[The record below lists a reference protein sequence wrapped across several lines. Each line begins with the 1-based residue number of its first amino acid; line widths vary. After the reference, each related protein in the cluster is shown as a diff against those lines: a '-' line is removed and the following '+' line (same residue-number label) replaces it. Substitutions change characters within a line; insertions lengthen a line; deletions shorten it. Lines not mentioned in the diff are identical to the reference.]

1 MSCLVT
7 YFVPSYNHGPYI
19 RDCIESIIA
28 QDYSSIELLIIDDG
42 SSDDSVKI
50 IKSMISECEERF
62 VRFSFF
68 SQKNRGLVANI
79 NYALSWADGDFF
91 AVLASDDVLFSGKTS
106 VLLPYLNNQKLAGVT
121 GGYIEIDHDS
131 NELRSIVPSVGIWTF
146 EDVLTRRARLFAPTA
161 TFRTSALRA
170 VGGYW
175 TDIPLDDRQ
184 MWLKLTNFGYL
195 VQTTDHMVAR
205 YRRHAHNFSKS
216 SIIMIEARMAIYD
229 RFKPHFNLPRVR
241 AKDLYGA
248 ARELAPND
256 IELALKYFK
265 DAFKSDFTSVLTK
278 SCFRAIKAIA
288 KKYVRLT

>member
-1 MSCLVT
+1 
-7 YFVPSYNHGPYI
+7 
-19 RDCIESIIA
+19 
-28 QDYSSIELLIIDDG
+28 
-42 SSDDSVKI
+42 
-50 IKSMISECEERF
+50 MISECEERF

-131 NELRSIVPSVGIWTF
+131 NELRSFVPSVGIWTF
-146 EDVLTRRARLFAPTA
+146 EDVLIRRARLFAPTA

-184 MWLKLTNFGYL
+184 MWLK
-195 VQTTDHMVAR
+195 H
-205 YRRHAHNFSKS
+205 
-216 SIIMIEARMAIYD
+216 
-229 RFKPHFNLPRVR
+229 
-241 AKDLYGA
+241 
-248 ARELAPND
+248 
-256 IELALKYFK
+256 
-265 DAFKSDFTSVLTK
+265 
-278 SCFRAIKAIA
+278 
-288 KKYVRLT
+288 